1 MKQNQ
6 RVYIKG
12 NCKRGAEVIKTL
24 EDLGGYNSDCLDG
37 HNNNNYYFIA
47 PDETISNTGAS
58 SLVFSFVKAFYKEIS
73 LPRWKPKYKEHYYHI
88 NWRGAVVD
96 DKWDGVQDEES
107 SYEFGN
113 CFRTFEEAKAARD
126 KIKEVLNNNE

>member
-6 RVYIKG
+6 KVYIKG

-37 HNNNNYYFIA
+37 HNSNNYYFIA

-58 SLVFSFVKAFYKEIS
+58 SLVFSFIKEFYKEIN
-73 LPRWKPKYKEHYYHI
+73 LPRWKPKYNESYYRI
-88 NWRGAVVD
+88 SWMGTVVED
-96 DKWDGVQDEES
+96 IWYGSRNDES
-107 SYEFGN
+107 GYEFGN
-113 CFRTFEEAKAARD
+113 CFRTKEEAEAALD
-126 KIKEVLNNNE
+126 KIKEMLNQ

>member
-12 NCKRGAEVIKTL
+12 DSERGNEVIKLL

-37 HNNNNYYFIA
+37 HNSNNYYFIA

-58 SLVFSFVKAFYKEIS
+58 SLVFSFIKEFYKEIE
-73 LPRWKPKYKEHYYHI
+73 LQRWKPKNGEWYYYI
-88 NWRGAVVD
+88 DDRLRIIESMANWH
-96 DKWDGVQDEES
+96 DEEADNS
-107 SYEFGN
+107 RYELCN
-113 CFRTFEEAKAARD
+113 CFRTKQEAEEAVD
-126 KIKEVLNNNE
+126 KIKKVLNQ